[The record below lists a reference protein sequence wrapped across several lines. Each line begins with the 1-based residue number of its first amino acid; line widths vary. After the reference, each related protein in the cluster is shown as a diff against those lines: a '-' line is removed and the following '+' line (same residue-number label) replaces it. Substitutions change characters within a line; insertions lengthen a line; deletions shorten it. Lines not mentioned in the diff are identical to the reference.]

1 MKPGQMKNK
10 MVVIVVLQSE
20 HQRAVAHLSSVV
32 SYMFSSFEDADC
44 LHPEILKQ
52 EALFPERDISE
63 ANIEG
68 ALPTKNI
75 SSFFINGTCRFMSMD
90 IILHNSRRSYNGD
103 GPTPALNFLTGNKL
117 AVQKLPDCGIWISV
131 QQASVV
137 VSGEEEKMDIFTDI
151 SEIISFLFICQNSI
165 ENNND
170 RIVPEKLLLQS
181 VDCLHE
187 ISLSSCMFSLCLG
200 LVQNTS
206 FSRNEFKTPGS
217 SHANG
222 HISDLVQENNLTA
235 SGRLITQSPH
245 SITMMESP
253 TIIGTS
259 ASARH
264 WFLVNVSVT
273 NVVIGRCSTKR
284 VLVEAHQSN
293 KFMCILSVGGE
304 FQIGSWEIQGGL
316 IVLETSSLEMA
327 IDKYSSYVKYISNLT
342 SDVMQHNK
350 AINQAGHGE
359 ESYDVNDENHHEI
372 VRTSQQTESES
383 PNSFDLS
390 LSHFAL
396 VFAHENDSG
405 GIREIILEVDIHL
418 KFESATTEK
427 KLKAELSHLSILSQI
442 IHENVEH
449 ETPIP
454 HFSSVTLKD
463 FPSQFAF
470 SGFQN
475 SVECHAISEASS
487 SRGPV
492 PFHLSHKNKILKD
505 LRASMLLEGP
515 ADGSLHLCLSG
526 IGSVSGFDMTLSI
539 SEIQTILS
547 MASSVSLLSR
557 QNTTRT
563 SERNHWSTSHDA
575 DNSLEAMIPDGAV
588 VAIQDINQHMYFTVE
603 GEENSFSIGGVIHY
617 SLAGERA
624 LFRVK
629 HLIQRRWKSTVMW
642 FSLISLFAKN
652 DMGVPLRLN
661 SNPGSCFVDIS
672 CPNDGSCALWR
683 VYPPEGGSYEGVTD
697 WEACNQSI
705 KRSCCLVN
713 KKNNCAIAFVDGA
726 PEFVMKPGN
735 PIKLKIFHDL
745 SVGYDATDTVRYPRM
760 APQSRRQTDEESIS
774 LQGGTLP
781 RIDINIEKI
790 TLHIVHEFSDT
801 EDLFPLICLFINN
814 TQIIVQKLATK
825 SRVIGSSTAGVQ
837 YYDALRNLW
846 GELLHPVGICMFY
859 RSNLQT
865 PLPEYASHTVPA
877 HFFFRATK
885 LDISLSENSLDVL
898 LFMIGKLNLS
908 GPYMVQSSMILAN
921 CCKVENQSGL
931 NLLFHFKNETVS
943 IPRKQSASISLRR
956 HSDFRSEDSDAATSV
971 SIQLADFGSFATSK
985 IPLLLSQTQIAWRTQ
1000 IRSIEGSRTFP
1011 GPMIVIK
1018 ISRNAEVGLSVVV
1031 SPLIRIHNETGFPLE
1046 LRFQRAEP
1054 QGDEVASV
1062 VLEPGA
1068 YIDDS
1073 MAMFDAINFS
1083 DGVKKALMSLS
1094 IGIYFYP

>member
-1 MKPGQMKNK
+1 MALSYRNA
-10 MVVIVVLQSE
+10 VIGWLVAAVTNNQVE
-20 HQRAVAHLSSVV
+20 AVAHLSSVV

-52 EALFPERDISE
+52 EALFPVPDSCEP
-63 ANIEG
+63 AIEG
-68 ALPTKNI
+68 ALPTNNI

-151 SEIISFLFICQNSI
+151 SEIISFLFIYQNSI
-165 ENNND
+165 GNNND

-187 ISLSSCMFSLCLG
+187 ISLSSCTFTLCLG

-206 FSRNEFKTPGS
+206 CSRNEFKTPGS
-217 SHANG
+217 SHPNG

-235 SGRLITQSPH
+235 SGRLITQSPQ
-245 SITMMESP
+245 SITMMESS

-273 NVVIGRCSTKR
+273 NVVVGRCSTKR
-284 VLVEAHQSN
+284 VLVQAHQSN
-293 KFMCILSVGGE
+293 KFMCIFSVGGE

-316 IVLETSSLEMA
+316 IVLETSSLAMA

-342 SDVMQHNK
+342 SDVTQHNK
-350 AINQAGHGE
+350 AITQAGLGE
-359 ESYDVNDENHHEI
+359 GSYDVIDEIHQEI

-405 GIREIILEVDIHL
+405 DIREIILEVDIHL
-418 KFESATTEK
+418 KFESATTGK

-470 SGFQN
+470 SEFQN
-475 SVECHAISEASS
+475 SVECYAVSEASS

-492 PFHLSHKNKILKD
+492 PFHLSHQNKILKD

-557 QNTTRT
+557 QNTRA

-575 DNSLEAMIPDGAV
+575 DSSLEAMIPDGAV

-617 SLAGERA
+617 SLVGERA

-705 KRSCCLVN
+705 KKSCCLVN

-726 PEFVMKPGN
+726 PEFVMRPGN
-735 PIKLKIFHDL
+735 PIKFKIFHDL
-745 SVGYDATDTVRYPRM
+745 SVGYDATDTVRYPRL

-774 LQGGTLP
+774 LQGGILP

-790 TLHIVHEFSDT
+790 TLQIVHELSDT

-814 TQIIVQKLATK
+814 TQIIVQNLATK
-825 SRVIGSSTAGVQ
+825 SRVIGTSTAGVQ

-865 PLPEYASHTVPA
+865 PLPEYASHTVPSQ
-877 HFFFRATK
+877 FFCRAKK

-908 GPYMVQSSMILAN
+908 GPYMLQSSMILAN

-985 IPLLLSQTQIAWRTQ
+985 IPLVLSQTQIAWRTQ
-1000 IRSIEGSRTFP
+1000 IRSIEEQNLTDFMTNSQDLLL
-1011 GPMIVIK
+1011 
-1018 ISRNAEVGLSVVV
+1018 VGLSVVV

-1046 LRFQRAEP
+1046 LRFQRAEA
-1054 QGDEVASV
+1054 QGDEVASA

-1083 DGVKKALMSLS
+1083 GGVKKALMSLS